1 MADVAALRKEDQ
13 IQLPAEIDYTNL
25 SSLST
30 EIRQKLTRVQPR
42 TLGQASRIEG
52 MTPAALASLL
62 GHIKRQKTAQ
72 SA

>member
-1 MADVAALRKEDQ
+1 MADVVALRKEDQ
-13 IQLPAEIDYTNL
+13 IQLPGDIDY
-25 SSLST
+25 SSLPSLSI

-52 MTPAALASLL
+52 MTPAALACLL
-62 GHIKRQKTAQ
+62 GHIKRQALRQ